1 MRRKTIEKMIMT
13 YAEFFNREH
22 FKRSMR
28 AYKEHK
34 REMEK
39 KLEAQWQE
47 AQLLLEADKVATA

>member
-1 MRRKTIEKMIMT
+1 MIMT

-34 REMEK
+34 HEMEK

>member
-1 MRRKTIEKMIMT
+1 MVVMT
-13 YAEFFNREH
+13 YADFFNREH

-47 AQLLLEADKVATA
+47 AQLLLGSNSAATI